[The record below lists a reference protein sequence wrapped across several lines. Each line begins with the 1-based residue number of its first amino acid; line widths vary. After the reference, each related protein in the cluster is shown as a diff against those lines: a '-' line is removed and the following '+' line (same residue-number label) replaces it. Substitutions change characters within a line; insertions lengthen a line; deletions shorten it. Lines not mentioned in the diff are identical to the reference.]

1 MEPETERQQ
10 SVNYFKII
18 KLLVDVGGDVLRE
31 ALLKEIPET
40 QLANKFSLNYSK
52 FVILKK
58 QKVLTD
64 PQFSLVTN
72 PSPDPAKFDV
82 SLLVALLRNICPNVE
97 EPAKGWKEC
106 PDETDKSLGAEL
118 VRIRDIRN
126 KRLHPASTLMPKGS
140 FSSLW
145 TDLSSIIIRIAT
157 GISSEVTSS
166 FTEKI
171 VYLKHEDTI
180 PDGENEK
187 KLFKTF
193 IDWKNQ
199 IADILEEKMHLI
211 EESLDSLHLKVIP
224 TKKQHS

>member
-10 SVNYFKII
+10 SANFFKII

-40 QLANKFSLNYSK
+40 QLANKFSLNYRK
-52 FVILKK
+52 FVTLKS

-64 PQFSLVTN
+64 PQFSLVTD
-72 PSPDPAKFDV
+72 PRPDPAKFDV
-82 SLLVALLRNICPNVE
+82 SLLVALLRNICPNVQA
-97 EPAKGWKEC
+97 PAKGWKES

-140 FSSLW
+140 FLPLW
-145 TDLSSIIIRIAT
+145 TDLASIVKRIAT
-157 GISSEVTSS
+157 GISSEVTSRI
-166 FTEKI
+166 TEKI

-187 KLFKTF
+187 KLFQTF
-193 IDWKNQ
+193 IDWKDQ
-199 IADILEEKMHLI
+199 IFDILEEKVHVI
-211 EESLDSLHLKVIP
+211 EKSLDSLHLKVIP
-224 TKKQHS
+224 TQKQQS

>member
-1 MEPETERQQ
+1 MDPETEQQQ
-10 SVNYFKII
+10 SANYFKII
-18 KLLVDVGGDVLRE
+18 KLLVDVGADVLRE

-52 FVILKK
+52 FVILKS

-126 KRLHPASTLMPKGS
+126 KRLHPASTLMPKGL
-140 FSSLW
+140 FLPLW
-145 TDLSSIIIRIAT
+145 TDLVSIIIRIAT
-157 GISSEVTSS
+157 GISPEVTYRI
-166 FTEKI
+166 TEKI
-171 VYLKHEDTI
+171 VYLKQEDTK

-187 KLFKTF
+187 KFLQIF

-199 IADILEEKMHLI
+199 MSDMEEEMHHIKQSFDI
-211 EESLDSLHLKVIP
+211 LHLKVIIHQ
-224 TKKQHS
+224 KQQL